1 MKKIHIDIETTSG
14 YDIGNCGVYKYVE
27 SPDFSIQLIGYAV
40 DDGPVQVLD
49 LTNGAD
55 VSFII
60 RALIGPDFLKFAF
73 NAEFEIVC
81 LSKYFGIDMDLRTW
95 RDVQVQAA
103 YYGAIGSLETVG
115 ELLGVPEDKAK
126 SKTGRALIK
135 LFSKPDK
142 LGKWTE
148 PQDKPDKWAL
158 YKEYNAQDVE
168 AERFISDSLPDA
180 PDMIWSEWRE
190 HMDMSKR
197 GVALDLEL
205 INNAIE
211 ISSKETEAL
220 FDEARLMYGL
230 DNPGSPK
237 QIKDFLKSQGIAMDS
252 IAKDALDEALQRSDL
267 TDDARRVLEIRKS
280 TSKSSVAKYAKATEA
295 VCSDGR
301 ARGLLRFYGA
311 KTGRFSGKLIQVQNL
326 PRISMAHDDLDTARM
341 LTKQGDA
348 VSLSILYEN
357 VNDALSQ
364 LCRTM
369 FIPEAGKKFIDAD
382 FSSIEARVLAWLA
395 DEDWELEVFRTH
407 GKIYEAQAAQMFNVP
422 LESIK
427 KGNPEYSLRAK
438 GKVAVLALGYQGAA
452 GALINMGALNM
463 GIAESELPDIVSKW
477 RKTNRKIVKFWSDL
491 ERAAKSCTRIN
502 KKISLGKIAVESR
515 NIKAQRFLIISLP
528 SGRRLFYLNPRIKND
543 KIEYTGTSQTTGRCV
558 TVETYGGKLTENV
571 VQAIARDCLTYK
583 LTQLKKAGYN
593 VVFHIHDEV
602 VIESEEIYTLESVV
616 NIMKSPIPW
625 ADGLPLNADGW
636 TGYYF
641 TKD

>member
-1 MKKIHIDIETTSG
+1 
-14 YDIGNCGVYKYVE
+14 
-27 SPDFSIQLIGYAV
+27 
-40 DDGPVQVLD
+40 
-49 LTNGAD
+49 
-55 VSFII
+55 
-60 RALIGPDFLKFAF
+60 
-73 NAEFEIVC
+73 
-81 LSKYFGIDMDLRTW
+81 
-95 RDVQVQAA
+95 
-103 YYGAIGSLETVG
+103 
-115 ELLGVPEDKAK
+115 
-126 SKTGRALIK
+126 
-135 LFSKPDK
+135 
-142 LGKWTE
+142 
-148 PQDKPDKWAL
+148 
-158 YKEYNAQDVE
+158 
-168 AERFISDSLPDA
+168 
-180 PDMIWSEWRE
+180 
-190 HMDMSKR
+190 MDMSKR